1 MTDQYL
7 PDIYVRFREQ
17 FPELAFAADGLG
29 AAADK
34 AGPLDEREARL
45 IKLGLAIGA
54 GASGA
59 VKSNTRR
66 ALAAGAGET
75 DILHVVALAVST
87 LGLSA
92 AVAGYQWCLEVLDA
106 G

>member
-1 MTDQYL
+1 MTEEYL
-7 PDIYVRFREQ
+7 PDIYLRFRDA
-17 FPELAFAADGLG
+17 FPEIASAVDAVGGAADT
-29 AAADK
+29 

-54 GASGA
+54 GAAGA

-66 ALAAGAGET
+66 ALAVGAGRD
-75 DILHVVALAVST
+75 DILHVAALAVST
-87 LGLSA
+87 VGLPA